1 MMRRVSIMA
10 RHLTGSFTPFLIPF
24 WGEEERGAVK
34 EWLAGATF
42 PDASER
48 LEEAIASQLEGNWS
62 IRLLNSGRAAIQLA
76 LEAMEL
82 PAGSEVLLP
91 SFSCTGVVMPV
102 IQAGLQPVFVD
113 VDQHF
118 NMRFES
124 VLEADAPNVR
134 ALILPH
140 LSGCWARDTEKI
152 LQWAR
157 SRGIFIVEDC
167 AQAFGLRR
175 DTRLAGT
182 FGDVGIFSSGLGKPI
197 FGPGGGWVVSR
208 QPALIKFLESR
219 KIPSELRGEVSQR
232 VSRFVTSYTVPK
244 GRRSRNGLK
253 NAIVSRLANH
263 HPSTV
268 GTTEAHRFS
277 VYLMSDIEAQLAFS
291 QIQKIETIIQRRRE
305 FSARWRDRLNRLGL
319 TAMQLLPEQDNIY
332 TKMLLSFVGE
342 AAEGESQ
349 GLKGG
354 LWNHGVETE
363 SSYTP
368 LHLRPP
374 FAAFRRTSMPVT
386 ERQWRGA
393 FAVPVRPNLDA
404 DDWERID
411 KALSSLAQPGTGWH
425 S

>member
-10 RHLTGSFTPFLIPF
+10 RYLTGSFTPFLIPF

-113 VDQHF
+113 VDQQF
-118 NMRFES
+118 NMRLES

-197 FGPGGGWVVSR
+197 FGPGGGWVISR
-208 QPALIKFLESR
+208 HPSIAKFLRSQKLPSESR
-219 KIPSELRGEVSQR
+219 ENVSKRLELFVDNYSVSPVRQGR
-232 VSRFVTSYTVPK
+232 NRFKHAIIT
-244 GRRSRNGLK
+244 RRANTGSS
-253 NAIVSRLANH
+253 AIDMQAYC
-263 HPSTV
+263 
-268 GTTEAHRFS
+268 FS
-277 VYLMSDIEAQLAFS
+277 VYSMSGIEAHLAL
-291 QIQKIETIIQRRRE
+291 IQVEKLQTIIQRRRE
-305 FSARWRDRLNRLGL
+305 FAARWRDRLNRLGL
-319 TAMQLLPEQDNIY
+319 TAMQLLPAQDNIY

-349 GLKGG
+349 GLKEG
-354 LWNHGVETE
+354 LWSHGVETE

-368 LHLRPP
+368 LHLRSP
-374 FAAFRRTSMPVT
+374 FAAFRRTSLLVT

-393 FAVPVRPNLDA
+393 FAVPVRPNLDS
-404 DDWERID
+404 DDWKRID
-411 KALSSLAQPGTGWH
+411 NALSTITRPRWH
-425 S
+425 L